1 MLNYLRTIRKRWME
15 SPAAPPAQ
23 AADGPVLRPIVIVSA
38 LAAAWVG
45 LIGIGA
51 TLAWLVMPKDPGID
65 EAPPAVVWRD
75 APSPPPAEII
85 AAPSRDGSQWPQAVE
100 GPTGWTVN
108 ATTIPSMIV
117 PTLAADSSAAAI
129 GVSDA
134 APSTS
139 AGSSFDTA
147 EKEPEEVKDLA
158 RGTIP
163 TTEESEPA
171 PPAELPE
178 ALPPPVN
185 GAESELEAS
194 EPSATQA
201 VLRQPPT
208 ALRRADERDNRRT
221 AQRRA
226 ARDRY
231 LRAAYATQPRAPW
244 QRSALGSQCSRPSA
258 QFDVERSGHN
268 GQFCR

>member
-1 MLNYLRTIRKRWME
+1 M
-15 SPAAPPAQ
+15 
-23 AADGPVLRPIVIVSA
+23 LRPIVIVSA
-38 LAAAWVG
+38 LAVAWVG

-65 EAPPAVVWRD
+65 EAPPAAVWRE

-194 EPSATQA
+194 EASATQA

-231 LRAAYATQPRAPW
+231 LGPPMLPSLEPRGSAAPW
-244 QRSALGSQCSRPSA
+244 AANAAGRARSLMSNAAAITGSSAGSGSVVTGITRRHAAGSQCRA
-258 QFDVERSGHN
+258 ARLDRL
-268 GQFCR
+268 